1 MDAAAQ
7 YALAYALTTSAGLRA
22 ILPLALLSGAI
33 RLGLAAPPPAFDWL
47 GSPGAAIVLASL
59 AVVELLADKVP
70 VVDHAL
76 HFVQILTKPAAAA
89 ILVGGAVHAQSHTA
103 LAALMIAGALNA
115 LGVHAVSS
123 GVRLGSTA
131 TTAGVANPLI
141 SVMED
146 GAVVVT
152 SVTAFFAPILA
163 AALALIL
170 VLIVVVTVRAVYRRV
185 KA

>member
-33 RLGLAAPPPAFDWL
+33 RLGLVAPPPAFDWL
-47 GSPGAAIVLASL
+47 GSAGATIVLGVL
-59 AVVELLADKVP
+59 AVVEVLADKIP
-70 VVDHAL
+70 IVDHVL
-76 HFVQILTKPAAAA
+76 HFVQVLTKPAAAA
-89 ILVGGAVHAQSHTA
+89 ILVGGAVHAQSHA
-103 LAALMIAGALNA
+103 VLAALMIVGALNA

-123 GVRLGSTA
+123 SVRLGSTA
-131 TTAGVANPLI
+131 TTAGAANPFI
-141 SVMED
+141 SAVED

-152 SVTAFFAPILA
+152 SITAFFAPILA
-163 AALALIL
+163 AAFALIL
-170 VLIVVVTVRAVYRRV
+170 VLIVVVAVRALYRRV